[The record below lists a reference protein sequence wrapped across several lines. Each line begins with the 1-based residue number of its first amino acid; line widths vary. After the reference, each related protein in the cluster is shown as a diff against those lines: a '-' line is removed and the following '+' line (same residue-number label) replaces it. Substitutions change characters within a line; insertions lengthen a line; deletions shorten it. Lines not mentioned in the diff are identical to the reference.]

1 MRQLASPTGRMEE
14 KDSLGF
20 GSKEKALPAEE
31 YTADSWPEDRWP
43 NFSFEEMRCSHT
55 GICRLSPSFMDRLQ
69 GLRSLLKTPMQVT
82 SGYRAPSHPVEAGKP
97 RPGTHSEGHAVD
109 IAGGDAWRLV
119 VAAGTLGFTG
129 IGVAQSS
136 KGGRFVHLD
145 DIDKAAWFRP
155 AMWSY

>member
-1 MRQLASPTGRMEE
+1 MAE
-14 KDSLGF
+14 KDSQ
-20 GSKEKALPAEE
+20 AEE
-31 YTADSWPEDRWP
+31 YTAGNWPKERWP
-43 NFSFEEMRCSHT
+43 NFSHAEMRCNHT

-82 SGYRAPSHPVEAGKP
+82 SGYRAPSHPVEVSKAH
-97 RPGTHSEGHAVD
+97 PGTHSEGHAGD
-109 IAGGDAWRLV
+109 IRCGGGDAWRTV
-119 VAAGTLGFTG
+119 TAAGSLGFTG

-145 DIDKAAWFRP
+145 DIDKAAWSRP